1 MGLSIS
7 YQIVVEKHGGQ
18 FYCISV
24 PGEGAEFLLEIPVRQ
39 SERSQLPLNQAQEL
53 LS

>member
-18 FYCISV
+18 LRCMSQS
-24 PGEGAEFLLEIPVRQ
+24 GEGMEFCIELPVA
-39 SERSQLPLNQAQEL
+39 QA
-53 LS
+53 